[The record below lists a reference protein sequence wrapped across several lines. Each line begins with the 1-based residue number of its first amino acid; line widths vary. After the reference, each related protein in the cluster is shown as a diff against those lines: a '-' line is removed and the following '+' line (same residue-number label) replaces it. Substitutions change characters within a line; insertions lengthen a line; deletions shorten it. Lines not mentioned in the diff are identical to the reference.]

1 MQVLAGSGGELD
13 GELARRWEERQAG
26 VRLLQTVCKLLAGVL
41 LRSLFSLKR
50 TEVEKLFVC
59 RNWYSV
65 KPQLF
70 RFLEMLAL
78 NESSELEPDLARC
91 ILYHCHC
98 VPFLTLFS

>member
-1 MQVLAGSGGELD
+1 MASLPGDGRRGRQESGCFRLSANFWLESFSGYFSP
-13 GELARRWEERQAG
+13 EE
-26 VRLLQTVCKLLAGVL
+26 
-41 LRSLFSLKR
+41 
-50 TEVEKLFVC
+50 TEVERLFFC

-98 VPFLTLFS
+98 N